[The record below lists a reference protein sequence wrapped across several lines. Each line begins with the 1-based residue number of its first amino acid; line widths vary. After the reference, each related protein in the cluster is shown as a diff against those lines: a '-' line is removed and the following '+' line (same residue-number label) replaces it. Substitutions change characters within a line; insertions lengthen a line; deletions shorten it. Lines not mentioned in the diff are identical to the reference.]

1 MIYKLVSKVLVNKLK
16 KVLHKFISDTKSA
29 FVHGR
34 LITDNVLVAF
44 EIVHHI
50 NSNKGGNIG
59 EMTLKL
65 DKSKAYDIAK
75 WICLDKI
82 MEKLGF
88 NSWWKGLM
96 MQCIS
101 SVSYSVR
108 INGEPRGN
116 IILSR
121 GLQQNDPLSPYLFLI
136 CAEDLSALIK
146 KYVQENKLEG
156 VAV

>member
-1 MIYKLVSKVLVNKLK
+1 M
-16 KVLHKFISDTKSA
+16 
-29 FVHGR
+29 HGR
-34 LITDNVLVAF
+34 LITNNVLVAF
-44 EIVHHI
+44 ETMHHI
-50 NSNKGGNIG
+50 NINRGGNIG

-65 DKSKAYDIAK
+65 DMSKAYDIVK

-88 NSWWKGLM
+88 NSRWRGLM

-101 SVSYSVR
+101 SVSYSVH

-121 GLQQNDPLSPYLFLI
+121 GLQQNDILSP
-136 CAEDLSALIK
+136 
-146 KYVQENKLEG
+146 
-156 VAV
+156 

>member
-121 GLQQNDPLSPYLFLI
+121 GLQQNDILSP
-136 CAEDLSALIK
+136 
-146 KYVQENKLEG
+146 
-156 VAV
+156 